1 MESVG
6 LHVLVVDDYEPF
18 RRFVCSTLSNQPGLR
33 VISEASD
40 GLEAVKEAQDLR
52 PDLILLD
59 LGLPTLNGIEA
70 ARRIS
75 SLSYGA
81 KILFVSQQSS
91 PDLVR
96 AAFDVG
102 ALGYVLKSDAAHELL
117 RAVEAVLRGQVYV
130 SSGLTDRG
138 LRSLQDETEVRLGKV
153 VSRFP
158 VQSVESGGRGRR
170 QYSNDAAFV
179 DDFAHSIEAA
189 LENGKAVLVVTTE
202 SHRANLLH
210 QLRANGVDVD
220 IAAERNLYISIDVP
234 DSLSAVVDTST
245 DENGFPNGVC
255 QAIVEELRA
264 AKERHLR
271 LAVG

>member
-1 MESVG
+1 
-6 LHVLVVDDYEPF
+6 
-18 RRFVCSTLSNQPGLR
+18 LR

-158 VQSVESGGRGRR
+158 MQSVESGGRGRR
-170 QYSNDAAFV
+170 QYSDDAAFV

-255 QAIVEELRA
+255 HAIVEELRA